1 MEWSFIIIFL
11 LLSGLFSGLEIAFIS
26 ANKLKVELRKKKSG
40 ARGQLLAAYFEKP
53 AAFIGSMLVGNN
65 IALVALTYFATQLM
79 SPFLTTLFQGSFTL
93 MLVNTII
100 ITMVVLIF
108 GEFLPK
114 ALFRLYAD
122 DILFALAY
130 PLRVIM
136 WILSP
141 LAWLFNKLSM
151 YLIRLVIR
159 TEPTAQDPAFTRLD
173 LERFIMETG
182 TAAEGEIVDREIFGN
197 ALNLNEVKVRDC
209 MVPRPEIEY
218 IDVESSV
225 EELEVLFKETRLSR
239 ILVIQ
244 NDIDN
249 MLGYVHHQQL
259 LKRPESIR
267 DICMEILFVPEVIRV
282 SDLLHKFI
290 ADRVNIACVVDEFGA
305 VAGVVTLEDILEEIF
320 GEIEDEHD
328 QQEEEHIEQQ
338 LNDTEYRFSGRLEI
352 DYLNEKYPALQLPE
366 GDYHTLSGYLVMT
379 AGYIPV
385 QGTVLELDGTTF
397 ELEAVSQ
404 TKIEV
409 VKISK

>member
-53 AAFIGSMLVGNN
+53 AVFIGSMLVGNN

-79 SPFLTTLFQGSFTL
+79 SPFLATLFQGSFTL

-122 DILFALAY
+122 DILFAMAY

-239 ILVIQ
+239 ILVI
-244 NDIDN
+244 
-249 MLGYVHHQQL
+249 
-259 LKRPESIR
+259 
-267 DICMEILFVPEVIRV
+267 
-282 SDLLHKFI
+282 HKFI

-328 QQEEEHIEQQ
+328 KQEEEHIEQQ
-338 LNDTEYRFSGRLEI
+338 INDTEYRFSGRLEI